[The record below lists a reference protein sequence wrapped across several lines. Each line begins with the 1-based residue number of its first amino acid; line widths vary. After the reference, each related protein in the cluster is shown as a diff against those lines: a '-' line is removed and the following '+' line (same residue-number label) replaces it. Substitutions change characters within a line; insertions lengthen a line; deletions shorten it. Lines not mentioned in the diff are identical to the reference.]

1 MSARVGAKAEAAQ
14 VSQPCSQALS
24 SLQSEINRTSKARV
38 WVAQQITQGEG
49 WMLDYLSYFNS
60 HLEVLEQKRAL
71 LQQAAEL
78 ARG

>member
-14 VSQPCSQALS
+14 VSQPCSQALT
-24 SLQSEINRTSKARV
+24 SLQSKIDRAKKARV
-38 WVAQQITQGEG
+38 LVAQQIMQGED

-78 ARG
+78 ARS